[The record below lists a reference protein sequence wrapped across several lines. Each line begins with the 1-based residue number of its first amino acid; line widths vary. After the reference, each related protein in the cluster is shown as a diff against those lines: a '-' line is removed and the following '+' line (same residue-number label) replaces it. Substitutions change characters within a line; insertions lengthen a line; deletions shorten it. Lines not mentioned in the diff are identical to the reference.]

1 MSQTLK
7 SAVEHVI
14 KQYANHSLYDLTM
27 NEKFIDAIRT
37 AGQNKSENIIR
48 RWSFKR
54 AKPTLEVSED
64 KSTVQLGLKY
74 GYGASTVLYTVER
87 TVVVSESE
95 SVSIYVPDQNAPLS
109 SLEDEINGFAETSGW
124 KFPAG
129 DRDLPLK
136 HFLSQERPYDFDLRI
151 IIDTLSTYAEF
162 NLNIIMKFMDI
173 NDAISQLNHAHYMK
187 TGKQLP
193 DAFDLRMGC
202 TDELD
207 YPNRYKIFIQQR

>member
-1 MSQTLK
+1 MSQPLNT
-7 SAVEHVI
+7 AVKHVI
-14 KQYANHSLYDLTM
+14 DQYANHSIFDLKM
-27 NEKFIDAIRT
+27 NERFIDAVRA

-64 KSTVQLGLKY
+64 KSTILLGLKY
-74 GYGASTVLYTVER
+74 GYGASTVLYTIER
-87 TVVVSESE
+87 SVVRPEPV
-95 SVSIYVPDQNAPLS
+95 VIYVPDQHAPLS
-109 SLEDEINGFAETSGW
+109 SLEDEINSFAETSGW

-136 HFLSQERPYDFDLRI
+136 HFLTQERPYDFDLRVV
-151 IIDTLSTYAEF
+151 IDTLSTYAEF

-187 TGKQLP
+187 TGKHLP

-207 YPNRYKIFIQQR
+207 YPNRYKAFIQQR